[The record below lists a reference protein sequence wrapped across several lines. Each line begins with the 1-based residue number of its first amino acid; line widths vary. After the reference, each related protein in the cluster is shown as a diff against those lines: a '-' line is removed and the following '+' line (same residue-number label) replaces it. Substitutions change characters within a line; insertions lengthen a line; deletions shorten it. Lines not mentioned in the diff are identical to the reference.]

1 MASRLTNLLLAQRS
15 SPRLAFLL
23 QIACRALTSICSLLW
38 VPLLLRSM
46 GQGLNGLLMTF
57 QSITSMGGLGD
68 LGMGGLVS
76 IQTSRM
82 LGQGKDEEM
91 RKFLA
96 AARAFFA
103 IMALLAGGVFLVIA
117 PRLLRW
123 QHFDTVLHVGPL
135 AGLYVLGA
143 LAIDR
148 KSTRLNS
155 SHL

>member
-1 MASRLTNLLLAQRS
+1 MESRLTNWLLAQRS

-46 GQGLNGLLMTF
+46 GQALNGLLLTF

-82 LGQGKDEEM
+82 LGQGKEEEM

-103 IMALLAGGVFLVIA
+103 IMALLGRSGQTRRWSGSRRPRAPKRGGH
-117 PRLLRW
+117 RW
-123 QHFDTVLHVGPL
+123 HPSAASFPG
-135 AGLYVLGA
+135 
-143 LAIDR
+143 
-148 KSTRLNS
+148 
-155 SHL
+155 